1 MQIRVKIL
9 KVLRE
14 TAIPGKVLMM
24 SLTLDCSMIKAT
36 IGTVNSAKCDT
47 LHYRPHLT
55 KITTILSGFS
65 TGYFHVKIFALG
77 RSVSLIFFFNANA
90 KLAPKHWRASH
101 LSFSCY
107 HADEFP
113 LTFFMRYLMRGDFK
127 SGGCL
132 Q

>member
-77 RSVSLIFFFNANA
+77 RSVSLIFFCHANA

>member
-24 SLTLDCSMIKAT
+24 TLTLDCSMIKAT

-65 TGYFHVKIFALG
+65 TGYFHVKIFSLG
-77 RSVSLIFFFNANA
+77 RSVSLIFFVMRMPNWHLNTGV
-90 KLAPKHWRASH
+90 PHISGSRAIMPTNFH
-101 LSFSCY
+101 LPFSC
-107 HADEFP
+107 D
-113 LTFFMRYLMRGDFK
+113 T
-127 SGGCL
+127 
-132 Q
+132 

>member
-14 TAIPGKVLMM
+14 TAVPGKVLMM
-24 SLTLDCSMIKAT
+24 TLTLDCSMIKAT
-36 IGTVNSAKCDT
+36 IGSVNSAKCDT

-77 RSVSLIFFFNANA
+77 RSVSLFFCHANA